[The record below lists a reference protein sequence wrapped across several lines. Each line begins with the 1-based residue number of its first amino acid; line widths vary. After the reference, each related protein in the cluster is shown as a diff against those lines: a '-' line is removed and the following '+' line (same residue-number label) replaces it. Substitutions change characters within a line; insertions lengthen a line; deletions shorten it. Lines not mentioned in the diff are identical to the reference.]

1 MRESAAA
8 GATVLLSS
16 HDLDQVENVAERVG
30 IIREGSLVA
39 LEDVSSLRDRAIR
52 EVEVRFAGEVPFLG
66 GIDGVFLVEK
76 GDDFVRLRVT
86 GAMDEL
92 VKTLSKS
99 NVITLNSSRPE
110 LDEIFLSYYEDRDE
124 R

>member
-1 MRESAAA
+1 MWPSAWASSAKAAWSRWRTSAA
-8 GATVLLSS
+8 L
-16 HDLDQVENVAERVG
+16 
-30 IIREGSLVA
+30 
-39 LEDVSSLRDRAIR
+39 DRAIR

-86 GAMDEL
+86 GAMW
-92 VKTLSKS
+92 TSWS
-99 NVITLNSSRPE
+99 RPCRSRTITLPARGLE